1 MMRRVSPLSA
11 ALILLLASPTLAATR
26 EGAAVFT
33 PPAGWTQ
40 KADNGTAT
48 YVSPDGR
55 ASFSI
60 GRSRPYEGALDV
72 KASDVHLDVIK
83 DHKPMNPT
91 ASMSANVRLFVNN
104 AESTVELKP
113 QGDKLVGKASAPATG
128 NVRAMTTLAD
138 GGKEV
143 GKAQYNLN
151 VK

>member
-1 MMRRVSPLSA
+1 MRKLSA
-11 ALILLLASPTLAATR
+11 LVAA
-26 EGAAVFT
+26 GLFAFAVS
-33 PPAGWTQ
+33 AQ
-40 KADNGTAT
+40 ADEAKYGGQ
-48 YVSPDGR
+48 VKK
-55 ASFSI
+55 I
-60 GRSRPYEGALDV
+60 GSYEGELVV
-72 KASDVHLDVIK
+72 KGSDVHLYVIK

-113 QGDKLVGKASAPATG
+113 EGNKLVGKAASPAAG

>member
-1 MMRRVSPLSA
+1 MKKFVA
-11 ALILLLASPTLAATR
+11 VLAAGLMTFAVSAQAD
-26 EGAAVFT
+26 EAKYGGQVKKIGA
-33 PPAGWTQ
+33 
-40 KADNGTAT
+40 
-48 YVSPDGR
+48 
-55 ASFSI
+55 
-60 GRSRPYEGALDV
+60 YEGELVV
-72 KASDVHLDVIK
+72 KGSDVHLYVIK

-113 QGDKLVGKASAPATG
+113 EGNKLVGKASAPTTG